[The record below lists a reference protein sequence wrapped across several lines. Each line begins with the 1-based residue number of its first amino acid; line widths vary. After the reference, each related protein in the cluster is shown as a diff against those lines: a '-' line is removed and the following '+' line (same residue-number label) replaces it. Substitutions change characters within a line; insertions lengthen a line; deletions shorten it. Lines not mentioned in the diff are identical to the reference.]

1 MPIRFALLS
10 HECGCRHVYGNVSFP
25 LAIMHPPIHHLRSYA
40 KLKSGCIVAWVL
52 GIRHTV
58 RIDMAHLEYL
68 G

>member
-1 MPIRFALLS
+1 
-10 HECGCRHVYGNVSFP
+10 
-25 LAIMHPPIHHLRSYA
+25 MHPPIHHLRSYA

-52 GIRHTV
+52 GIKHTV